1 MYTRHHW
8 ILSYREIS
16 FVLRSVALAKLFPR
30 QQNCRWG
37 KCHSRTVSRFSRTW
51 NKAKSMNYSSLLN
64 GESQSKNRVFFVN
77 ANNNLPLSLATHRSS
92 SFQSAGFP
100 YEIRLQRSLK
110 FEPWLLPPFWIVLS
124 SQAAFSWRHSVQ
136 EIFSNPGCSWAILFW
151 VKPEKI
157 ALKIA
162 KLVIHQ
168 KK

>member
-92 SFQSAGFP
+92 SLQSAGFP

-110 FEPWLLPPFWIVLS
+110 FEPWLLPPFWTVLS
-124 SQAAFSWRHSVQ
+124 SQAAFSCTQYQNTAR
-136 EIFSNPGCSWAILFW
+136 
-151 VKPEKI
+151 KI
-157 ALKIA
+157 GTFRNTVSKIGQIPIPHLDPFTIGHA
-162 KLVIHQ
+162 
-168 KK
+168 